1 MNLSLTP
8 NYQPTILIIDDSPD
22 NLNLLSGILGQAGYK
37 LNLAPSGK
45 LALTFIESNLPDL
58 ILLDIMMPNMDG
70 YQVCEKIKASE
81 QTHDIPIIFISAL
94 QEVFDKIKAFSIGG
108 VDYITKPFN
117 EQEVLARIENH
128 LRIRRLAQEL
138 DARNRQLGQELAERR
153 KVEEALRQQNELLQT
168 IFDRIPVMVV
178 LYDEQDLVQFVNR
191 EFESVLGWSQEELKG
206 FNLLSECYPKAENWK
221 ELREHWQSATGKW
234 QDFKLTDRWG
244 SEIDTAWMFMTLSHG
259 KRLGIGQDIRD
270 RLQAEEASRLEERNR
285 MAREIHDTLA
295 QSFTGIIIHLGAA
308 ERAVT
313 LAPQQAHEH
322 LRTVRE
328 LARSGLTE
336 ARRSVQALR
345 PQLLEQGDLYSALHK
360 LTGQMSGNPDTETTL
375 EVVGSPYS
383 LPLEVENH
391 FLRIAQEAVTNAF
404 KYAQST
410 LIQIK
415 LIYHP
420 GEFCLRVQDNG
431 EGFVLQHLTL
441 KNGFGLMGMQERADR
456 LGATL
461 AIQSELGQGTEII
474 VSIPVE
480 SPHP

>member
-1 MNLSLTP
+1 MNLDLNSNP
-8 NYQPTILIIDDSPD
+8 KPTILIIDDSPD

-37 LNLAPSGK
+37 INLAPSGK
-45 LALTFIESNLPDL
+45 LALKFIESNLPDL
-58 ILLDIMMPNMDG
+58 ILLDIMMPQTDG
-70 YQVCEKIKASE
+70 YQVCEQLKASE
-81 QTHDIPIIFISAL
+81 QTQDIPIIFISAL
-94 QEVFDKIKAFSIGG
+94 QEISDKIKAFSLGG

-117 EQEVLARIENH
+117 EQEVLVRIETQ
-128 LRIRRLAQEL
+128 LRMRQLTQEL
-138 DARNRQLGQELAERR
+138 NARNKQLGQELTERR

-178 LYDEQDLVQFVNR
+178 LYDEHHLVQFVNR

-206 FNLLSECYPKAENWK
+206 VNLLAECYPDTQDWK
-221 ELREHWQSATGKW
+221 QLREHWQLATGKW
-234 QDFKLTDRWG
+234 QDFKLTTRG
-244 SEIDTAWMFMTLSHG
+244 GTEIDNAWMFMTLSDG

-313 LAPQQAHEH
+313 LAPQQVPEH

-345 PQLLEQGDLYSALHK
+345 PQLLEQGDLYSALYK
-360 LTGQMSGNPDTETTL
+360 LTQQMSGNPDIETTL
-375 EVVGSPYS
+375 EAVGSPYS
-383 LPLEVENH
+383 LPSEVENH
-391 FLRIAQEAVTNAF
+391 FLRIAQEALTNAF
-404 KYAQST
+404 KYAQAS
-410 LIQIK
+410 LIEIK
-415 LIYHP
+415 LLYHP
-420 GEFCLRVQDNG
+420 GEFCLRVKDNG
-431 EGFVLQHLTL
+431 QGFDLQHLAL
-441 KNGFGLMGMQERADR
+441 KSGFGLMGMQERADR
-456 LGATL
+456 LGAKL
-461 AIQSELGQGTEII
+461 AIDSQLGQGTEII
-474 VSIPVE
+474 VSLPVE